1 MKILLI
7 LLDAFASKLVISTT
21 YVAKKGS
28 EENSLNFSLEKD
40 HQEKEQNRFLHK
52 SVDMGRKVEGG
63 IKGTPYAIGS
73 KSLAEKN
80 DNIQVAKKTDDDDD
94 NGD

>member
-21 YVAKKGS
+21 YAAKKGS
-28 EENSLNFSLEKD
+28 EENSHFSLEKD

-73 KSLAEKN
+73 KSLAEKS
-80 DNIQVAKKTDDDDD
+80 DNIKVTKKTDDDDD
-94 NGD
+94 KGD